1 MMFSKETKSTSN
13 LNKNYDA
20 VSSIYGDT
28 ESINDFNELDD
39 EESSLVQARPSSN
52 YSTYAPDFSNL
63 DDEPT
68 KLRKTKLRI
77 DSIKRNKNRKHLVS
91 LTLLFLLNLLNYTD
105 RYLISSVLIDIEDYY
120 DITKSESGLL
130 HSLFLISFTLAA
142 PFVGYAGDRYKRKN
156 LLLIS
161 CSLWLASTVSGSFV
175 SSSLFGL
182 FLATRC
188 LFGAASAFYE
198 CISMPIISDLFK
210 VDPENSKS
218 VSTRT
223 RALFLF
229 YLGPPIGTGLSF
241 LIGNTIRDL
250 FPSDWRYAM
259 QFTPMLLFVLL
270 VGVIFLFEEPE
281 RTKAVYYS
289 ELNEIKP
296 HTFVHNLKELFSNQ
310 TYILLVVSTACG
322 IASIVGFNWWAPT
335 YISYLLKS
343 QLKSDE
349 QEFEIK
355 QIYSVFQSVVG
366 AVGTLLPSELSNLA
380 RRLRPGLKEVDC
392 FLLSFS
398 LISSSVSLYVY
409 LIASSLN
416 SYLDIVFYSLYQLF
430 INFWRILLANII
442 LEIVDPKL
450 RATANSILLVL
461 LHVIG
466 DASAPFW
473 IGLINESCINKFTFK
488 NSISNMTFC
497 TKTSLYPL
505 VIILAVGA
513 STSLFSTLTFYKNKL
528 L

>member
-20 VSSIYGDT
+20 ASSIHGDN
-28 ESINDFNELDD
+28 ESTNELDEAE

-52 YSTYAPDFSNL
+52 YSTYAPDFSSL

-77 DSIKRNKNRKHLVS
+77 DSTKRKKNKKHLVS

-142 PFVGYAGDRYKRKN
+142 PFVGYAGDRYKRKS

-198 CISMPIISDLFK
+198 CISMPIISDLFR
-210 VDPENSKS
+210 VEPDNPKS

-259 QFTPMLLFVLL
+259 QLTPILLFALL
-270 VGVIFLFEEPE
+270 VGVVFLFEEPE
-281 RTKAVYYS
+281 RTKAVYSALS
-289 ELNEIKP
+289 ESRP
-296 HTFVHNLKELFSNQ
+296 HSFVHNLKELASNQ
-310 TYILLVVSTACG
+310 TYILLVASASCG

-366 AVGTLLPSELSNLA
+366 AVGTLLPSELSNLI

-398 LISSSVSLYVY
+398 LIASSVSLYVY

-430 INFWRILLANII
+430 INFWRILLANIV

-505 VIILAVGA
+505 VIILAIGA
-513 STSLFSTLTFYKNKL
+513 SASLFSTLTFYKNKL